1 MLKNIPAGIERRLV
15 QISCNEEVFKAAVPD
30 YQKELDRCGYNYKL
44 TYSQPVNP
52 TSQPT
57 RRKRGGRRVTWF
69 NPPYSI
75 DVATNVARE
84 FLVLVDRHFPPG
96 HPLHSICNRAT
107 LKVSYRCLPN
117 MGSVV
122 AKHNKKILRK
132 SSNAQPK
139 PRATCNCQK
148 KEDCPVPGECNQ
160 DGAIYQATVS
170 SAGGR
175 EETYVGLA
183 KNFKKRY
190 PKHKKNILDES
201 APNGTSLSKY
211 FWKETNLGR
220 DPSITWK
227 FLEKNVPVFNP
238 ITNKCRLCLRE
249 KYNIVLRPT
258 EATLNSRQEIFAH
271 CRHLLPELIIMA
283 PD

>member
-1 MLKNIPAGIERRLV
+1 M
-15 QISCNEEVFKAAVPD
+15 
-30 YQKELDRCGYNYKL
+30 
-44 TYSQPVNP
+44 
-52 TSQPT
+52 
-57 RRKRGGRRVTWF
+57 
-69 NPPYSI
+69 
-75 DVATNVARE
+75 ARE

-122 AKHNKKILRK
+122 AKHNKKILRN

-201 APNGTSLSKY
+201 APNGTSLSK
-211 FWKETNLGR
+211 
-220 DPSITWK
+220 
-227 FLEKNVPVFNP
+227 
-238 ITNKCRLCLRE
+238 
-249 KYNIVLRPT
+249 
-258 EATLNSRQEIFAH
+258 
-271 CRHLLPELIIMA
+271 
-283 PD
+283 

>member
-1 MLKNIPAGIERRLV
+1 MRKIGRQLSFSQL
-15 QISCNEEVFKAAVPD
+15 AVPD

-139 PRATCNCQK
+139 PRATCNCHI
-148 KEDCPVPGECNQ
+148 PGH
-160 DGAIYQATVS
+160 GIF
-170 SAGGR
+170 GWG
-175 EETYVGLA
+175 
-183 KNFKKRY
+183 
-190 PKHKKNILDES
+190 P
-201 APNGTSLSKY
+201 
-211 FWKETNLGR
+211 GR
-220 DPSITWK
+220 DLGQLAIAKRRKTAQCLVSVIK
-227 FLEKNVPVFNP
+227 MVPFTRP
-238 ITNKCRLCLRE
+238 RYLLLGAGKRLMW
-249 KYNIVLRPT
+249 
-258 EATLNSRQEIFAH
+258 A
-271 CRHLLPELIIMA
+271 
-283 PD
+283 

>member
-1 MLKNIPAGIERRLV
+1 
-15 QISCNEEVFKAAVPD
+15 
-30 YQKELDRCGYNYKL
+30 
-44 TYSQPVNP
+44 
-52 TSQPT
+52 
-57 RRKRGGRRVTWF
+57 
-69 NPPYSI
+69 
-75 DVATNVARE
+75 
-84 FLVLVDRHFPPG
+84 
-96 HPLHSICNRAT
+96 
-107 LKVSYRCLPN
+107 

-122 AKHNKKILRK
+122 AKHNKKILRN

-183 KNFKKRY
+183 KNFKRRY

-220 DPSITWK
+220 DPKITWK
-227 FLEKNVPVFNP
+227 FLERNVPVFNP
-238 ITNKCRLCLRE
+238 ITNK
-249 KYNIVLRPT
+249 
-258 EATLNSRQEIFAH
+258 
-271 CRHLLPELIIMA
+271 
-283 PD
+283 